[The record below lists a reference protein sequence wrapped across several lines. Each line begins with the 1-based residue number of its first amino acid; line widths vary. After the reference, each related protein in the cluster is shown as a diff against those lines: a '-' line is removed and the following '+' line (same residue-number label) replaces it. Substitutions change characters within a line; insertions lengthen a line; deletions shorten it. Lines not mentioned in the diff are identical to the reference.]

1 MSKIAIKKAA
11 IIVNLLKH
19 DAAEVVNEITGF
31 LKDMGVESKVY
42 GYSGEPISPTV
53 ENIDIAFALGGDG
66 TVLFSARTLA
76 KNQVPVL
83 AVNMGNFGF
92 ITEVSKDEW
101 RETFIDYI
109 DGKLNLS
116 RRLMLKSRV
125 FRNGEAIAEF
135 HCLNDSVISA
145 YGISKMIRL
154 AVKLD
159 ETPLSQYRADGVIL
173 STPTGSTAYSAAA
186 GGPLLDPEME
196 AVLINPICPFS
207 LSNRPLVVQGDKKV
221 SVTVEPDQRA
231 KVILTVDG
239 QMVFP
244 LQPLDTVIFER
255 AGEKA
260 LIISSDKRNFYEILR
275 SKLKWSG
282 GPDA

>member
-1 MSKIAIKKAA
+1 MSRIDIKKAA
-11 IIVNLLKH
+11 VIVNLLKH
-19 DAAEVVNEITGF
+19 DAAEVVEEITCF
-31 LKDMGVESKVY
+31 LNNEGIETEVF

-53 ENIDIAFALGGDG
+53 EDIDVAFALGGDG

-76 KNQVPVL
+76 MKQVPVL

-92 ITEVSKDEW
+92 ITEVSKNEW
-101 RETFIDYI
+101 RETFLEYI
-109 DGKLNLS
+109 EGQLSLS
-116 RRLMLKSRV
+116 RRLMLKSQVLRGGKIV
-125 FRNGEAIAEF
+125 AEF
-135 HCLNDSVISA
+135 HCLNDTVISA

-154 AVKLD
+154 SVKLD
-159 ETPLSQYRADGVIL
+159 ETPLGQYRADGVIL

-221 SVTVEPDQRA
+221 SISVEPEQRA

-244 LQPLDTVIFER
+244 LQPLDTILFEK
-255 AGEKA
+255 AAEKA